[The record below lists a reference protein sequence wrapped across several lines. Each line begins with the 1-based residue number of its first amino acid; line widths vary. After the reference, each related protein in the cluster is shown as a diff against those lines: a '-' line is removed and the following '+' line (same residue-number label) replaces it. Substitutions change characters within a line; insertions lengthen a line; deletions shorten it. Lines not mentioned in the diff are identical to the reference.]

1 MWRPSLLIPEL
12 EPLFSGLGEPLPFFP
27 HRVATLKKERLSPL
41 KQATADVVAFL
52 FLGEEDGKETQCFK
66 IPPSSFVWTFLA
78 LSLLE

>member
-52 FLGEEDGKETQCFK
+52 FLGEEDGKEHNALM
-66 IPPSSFVWTFLA
+66 IPPKSFVWTFLA